1 MKGYEY
7 VYLSCLTG
15 TKMEAGLSIS
25 RVGLGTWAIGRRPS
39 AKMVKG
45 PDGFDFELF
54 YWIFVLKNVISPS
67 CNLLWNDGENLK
79 RKGDELFGRPRI
91 TQPALGPT
99 FISNTHALM
108 SLSDVLLVNSP
119 HATEASLAWK
129 YLVQKSVA
137 FCSVHPDGVGHF
149 ISYERNSW
157 NLYSVKAISIGILSG
172 FSNRLSRWHI

>member
-1 MKGYEY
+1 M
-7 VYLSCLTG
+7 
-15 TKMEAGLSIS
+15 
-25 RVGLGTWAIGRRPS
+25 
-39 AKMVKG
+39 
-45 PDGFDFELF
+45 
-54 YWIFVLKNVISPS
+54 
-67 CNLLWNDGENLK
+67 
-79 RKGDELFGRPRI
+79 FGRPRI

-149 ISYERNSW
+149 ISYERSSW